1 MQALG
6 FIETVGL
13 VAATEAA
20 DSALK
25 AASVSLVGT
34 QSVGSGY
41 FTVILTGD
49 VSAVKSAVEA
59 GSESASA
66 IGQVIATQVIANP
79 HAGMERVIH
88 EDPKKSTGGGQRAAA
103 PKPAQTPAAKTA
115 QKKKSPG
122 V

>member
-6 FIETVGL
+6 FIETIGL
-13 VAATEAA
+13 VTAAEAA

-25 AASVSLVGT
+25 AASVYLIGK
-34 QSVGSGY
+34 QSVGAGL

-49 VSAVKSAVEA
+49 VAAVKSAVDA
-59 GSESASA
+59 GVESASA
-66 IGQVIATQVIANP
+66 VGQVVASQVIASP
-79 HAGMERVIH
+79 HVDIERVIH
-88 EDPKKSTGGGQRAAA
+88 EDPSKSGVEGQPAKA
-103 PKPAQTPAAKTA
+103 PKPASTPNAKPA